1 MTDSRASDSLMSRRR
16 VLGAGA
22 ALLGARALPAVAQD
36 TYPSRPIK
44 LVVCYAPGGP
54 VDTAARQLAPLLSAK
69 LNNANVLVENRPGGG
84 GTIGAEAV
92 ARSAPDGYTILCNA
106 SLHVINPSLYTKTR
120 YDAIKDFAP
129 ITQLADVPLVL
140 VVNNDLPVKTLDD
153 LVALAKSGQPLSF
166 GSAGNASAQHL
177 SGATFKLAAGIDMQ
191 HIPYKGS
198 TPALTDV
205 MGGQVALMFDS
216 MPSAMPYIRGG
227 KLRAVA
233 TTTARR
239 AQALPDVPT
248 VAESGYPGFDIS
260 TWYALWA
267 PAGTPA
273 LIVEKLSEHAAR
285 ALKAPDVRKQYAD
298 LGAEPVGSTP
308 AAFAAYLDSE
318 STKWAKIVKDSGAKA
333 D

>member
-1 MTDSRASDSLMSRRR
+1 
-16 VLGAGA
+16 AG
-22 ALLGARALPAVAQD
+22 R
-36 TYPSRPIK
+36 
-44 LVVCYAPGGP
+44 
-54 VDTAARQLAPLLSAK
+54 
-69 LNNANVLVENRPGGG
+69 
-84 GTIGAEAV
+84 
-92 ARSAPDGYTILCNA
+92 
-106 SLHVINPSLYTKTR
+106 
-120 YDAIKDFAP
+120 
-129 ITQLADVPLVL
+129 
-140 VVNNDLPVKTLDD
+140 
-153 LVALAKSGQPLSF
+153 PLSF
-166 GSAGNASAQHL
+166 ASAGNASAQHL
-177 SGATFKLAAGIDMQ
+177 AGETFKRAAGIDMQ

-205 MGGQVALMFDS
+205 MGGQVQLMFDS
-216 MPSAMPYIRGG
+216 MPSAMPYVRGG

-248 VAESGYPGFDIS
+248 IAESGYPGFDVS

-273 LIVEKLSEHAAR
+273 PIVEKLAEHAAR
-285 ALKAPDVRKQYAD
+285 ALKTAEVRKQYAD

-318 STKWAKIVKDSGAKA
+318 SAKWAKIVKDSGAKA